1 MRTDA
6 RLRQDISAHG
16 KLSDSDQAGSDLA
29 EAKTKPQCELTDS
42 QYAGTRLSQTKQQ
55 ADSQLPDGEQAK
67 RSLAD

>member
-1 MRTDA
+1 VRTDA

-16 KLSDSDQAGSDLA
+16 KLSDSDQAGNDLA